1 MKFKIL
7 TTILYV
13 SFMLFGCSPATVTPG
28 IQASPT
34 ETIATATT
42 PSIPS
47 VTVKPSATVEPNF
60 PEGCVILTEV
70 PFNTDSLNGLLVITD
85 FALLNFSSYFLD
97 PKSNQLLDIE
107 TRTQISWDTPTTNVS
122 TTKVSPNKK
131 FIQAYLTDKN
141 YDILG
146 TVDQVIK
153 TYDTQ
158 GQEDW
163 NRGRWLDNERMF
175 FQYWGYPHG
184 DTIVIYNP
192 FTDEQKNIQ
201 LALPNPY
208 IVYESLGKVA
218 WVKADIDPTLKRVL
232 YNDKDERLVLWDL
245 DNQKEIASLPS
256 PMDVTDGT
264 WSPDGKEFAIPSPS
278 TIDAPQEMFIM
289 NMDGAVKMTNVNQ
302 KYPFASVS
310 NRPFWSPNGRYIA
323 FWLKISNIPNPNS
336 DKLPQ
341 WLAITDTT
349 TLDMQIYCLSPNKPP
364 TGGGGIVWSP
374 DSTQVIVNTDVLSG
388 EAKPILVDLTYLA
401 QAKVDTQ
408 GFWVDD
414 WMAP

>member
-1 MKFKIL
+1 M
-7 TTILYV
+7 T
-13 SFMLFGCSPATVTPG
+13 FGCSPATVTRS

-34 ETIATATT
+34 DAIVTATT
-42 PSIPS
+42 SPIPS
-47 VTVKPSATVEPNF
+47 ATVTPSATVEPDF
-60 PEGCVILTEV
+60 PEGCINLTE
-70 PFNTDSLNGLLVITD
+70 TTLDTGILNGLFVVYD
-85 FALLNFSSYFLD
+85 SDNSSSHFLD

-107 TRTQISWDTPTTNVS
+107 TRTQVSWDAPATNVS

-131 FIQAYLTDKN
+131 FIQAYLTGKN
-141 YDILG
+141 YDILR
-146 TVDQVIK
+146 TVDEIIK

-175 FQYWGYPHG
+175 FQYWEYPHG

-192 FTDEQKNIQ
+192 FTGEQKNIQ
-201 LALPNPY
+201 LDLPNPY
-208 IVYESLGKVA
+208 IVNESLGKVA

-245 DNQKEIASLPS
+245 DIQKEIASLPS

-278 TIDAPQEMFIM
+278 TIGAPQEMFIT
-289 NMDGAVKMTNVNQ
+289 NMDGAVKTTGFNQ
-302 KYPFASVS
+302 KYLFA
-310 NRPFWSPNGRYIA
+310 NIDIRPSWSPNGQYIA
-323 FWLKISNIPNPNS
+323 FWLKISNVENPDPDN
-336 DKLPQ
+336 LRQ

-349 TLDMQIYCLSPNKPP
+349 TFDTQIYCLSPNKPP
-364 TGGGGIVWSP
+364 TSGGSIVWSP
-374 DSTQVIVNTDVLSG
+374 DSTQVIFATDVLSD
-388 EAKPILVDLTYLA
+388 EIKTVLVDLTHLT
-401 QAKVDTQ
+401 QATLDTH
-408 GFWVDD
+408 GLRVSS